1 MLGKTEY
8 HITLLGDKKVG
19 KTCLTKMYIQG
30 KFDNEY
36 FPTQE
41 AEQFSEEKDDPFSLG
56 KVKEFI
62 NDTSGEAKQIT
73 YKLFIKKAD
82 AIILCYDA
90 TNRDSFEHIET
101 VWYPLIKELK
111 KKDLILGIVSTNNE
125 FDDLKK
131 VKDEEGLNL
140 AKKYEAI
147 FYKVST
153 SYEKE
158 KVDKIFEKIGDLCL
172 GVKDY
177 IIPEISEE
185 KEIEIEKPLD
195 KDKNPKRD
203 LEKNQKKNQKKKK
216 FYIFYI

>member
-1 MLGKTEY
+1 M
-8 HITLLGDKKVG
+8 
-19 KTCLTKMYIQG
+19 
-30 KFDNEY
+30 
-36 FPTQE
+36 
-41 AEQFSEEKDDPFSLG
+41 
-56 KVKEFI
+56 
-62 NDTSGEAKQIT
+62 
-73 YKLFIKKAD
+73 
-82 AIILCYDA
+82 
-90 TNRDSFEHIET
+90 
-101 VWYPLIKELK
+101 
-111 KKDLILGIVSTNNE
+111 
-125 FDDLKK
+125 KK

-177 IIPEISEE
+177 IIPERSEE
-185 KEIEIEKPLD
+185 KKIEIEIEKPLD

-216 FYIFYI
+216 CYCCPI